1 MKYKPKGNNQK
12 ERIEHLFQSYF
23 SEIVTADVSFLVQL
37 VDLFRPK
44 KNIENY
50 NKIEITPLID
60 LLSANE
66 VYRSIFSDYL
76 KKLLFEKDFDYI
88 ITDVAIIRDSDFS
101 SEIKKRIFNKFL
113 PPQPSKDNLQFIL
126 NQVFHLSSDPEWIDK
141 IPVYQLIE
149 LMSICNLNSIYQTN
163 GKMNHA
169 ISEILYGLEVL
180 VHRIIGKAMENDVS
194 RMMPEYRN
202 FDSPFIAFQRE
213 FIELSEKITQSQQRF
228 IRSDDLNYKQ
238 ILILYKQCDT
248 YITNAFNNSSKY
260 GISLKANQ
268 SMLRIRQQL
277 ERFKEILSFLV
288 MDDENNTKSKTIEL
302 SKDLIKYNC
311 GKSNVTKLIKQS
323 TQSLAFEITQHTAKT
338 GEHYITN
345 SVREYYK
352 MFWTASGGG
361 LIVAFLCIFKV
372 LLAKVDASE
381 FGHAFYYSMNYSLGF
396 IAIYLC
402 GFTLATKQPAMTAS
416 ALASALVPNKNN
428 ASEDKYRTF
437 ALLFARVFRSQFI
450 AFVGNVMIAFPIALL
465 LIWGIDQIF
474 HYNIAETKWQKLL
487 IDLSPI
493 HSKAIFHAAI
503 AGCFLFIS
511 GIIAGSV
518 ANQDKFNH
526 IYYRIQENPLLKR
539 TLGKHRTTKLSKFYE
554 KKGAGIISNFWF
566 GIFMGSTA
574 SIGAF
579 LGLDLDIRHITFASG
594 NLALGIYGG
603 DWDVPLKMILWGIF
617 GIGVIG
623 FVNFIVSFTLS
634 LTLALRSR
642 NISLTELRKI
652 SSSIWKYFKKH
663 PFTFFFPF
671 KTN

>member
-1 MKYKPKGNNQK
+1 MKYKIKGNNQR
-12 ERIEHLFQSYF
+12 ERIEYLFESYI
-23 SEIVTADVSFLVQL
+23 SELATNDVSFLIHL
-37 VDLFRPK
+37 VDIFRP

-50 NKIEITPLID
+50 NKVEITTLFEV
-60 LLSANE
+60 LSSRDD
-66 VYRSIFSDYL
+66 YRSLFSDYI
-76 KKLLFEKDFDYI
+76 KNLLTDKDFDYI

-101 SEIKKRIFNKFL
+101 SEIKKRIYNKFL
-113 PPQPSKDNLQFIL
+113 PPQPSKNNLQFIL
-126 NQVFHLSSDPEWIDK
+126 NQVFDLSTDPIWIEK
-141 IPVYQLIE
+141 IPISQLIE
-149 LMSICNLNSIYQTN
+149 LMNILGLDSFYESN
-163 GKMNHA
+163 GKMNHT

-180 VHRIIGKAMENDVS
+180 VHRIVGKAMENDVN

-213 FIELSEKITQSQQRF
+213 FIELSEKISQSQQRF
-228 IRSDDLNYKQ
+228 VHSDDLNYKQ

-248 YITNAFNNSSKY
+248 YITNAFSNSSKY

-277 ERFKEILSFLV
+277 LRFNEILSFLV
-288 MDDENNTKSKTIEL
+288 IDEEANNKTKTIQL
-302 SKDLIKYNC
+302 AKQLIEYNC
-311 GKSNVTKLIKQS
+311 GKSNITKLIKQS
-323 TQSLAFEITQHTAKT
+323 TQSLAYEITQHTAKT

-345 SVREYYK
+345 SVKEYYK

-361 LIVAFLCIFKV
+361 VIVAFMCVFKI
-372 LLAKVDASE
+372 LLSKVDASE

-428 ASEDKYRTF
+428 SSEDKYRTF

-450 AFVGNVMIAFPIALL
+450 AFVGNVILAFPIALL
-465 LIWGIDQIF
+465 IIWGIDMIF
-474 HYNIAETKWQKLL
+474 HLNIAATKWETLL
-487 IDLSPI
+487 VDLSPI
-493 HSKAIFHAAI
+493 HSSAIFHAAI

-539 TLGKHRTTKLSKFYE
+539 TLGIERAKKISKFYE

-566 GIFMGSTA
+566 GVFMGSTA
-574 SIGAF
+574 SIGVF

-603 DWDVPLKMILWGIF
+603 EWNIPTEMLVWGF
-617 GIGVIG
+617 LGIGVIG

-642 NISLTELRKI
+642 NISLVELKMI
-652 SSSIWKYFKKH
+652 SISIWSHFKKH
-663 PFTFFFPF
+663 PLSFFFPF
-671 KTN
+671 KTI

>member
-1 MKYKPKGNNQK
+1 MKYKAKGNNQR
-12 ERIEHLFQSYF
+12 ERIEFLFQSYI
-23 SEIVTADVSFLVQL
+23 SELVSVDVSFLIQL
-37 VDLFRPK
+37 VELFRPK
-44 KNIENY
+44 SIENY
-50 NKIEITPLID
+50 NKVEITPLID
-60 LLSANE
+60 VISSNEEYRSLLSN
-66 VYRSIFSDYL
+66 YL

-101 SEIKKRIFNKFL
+101 SEIKKRIYNKFL
-113 PPQPSKDNLQFIL
+113 PPQPSKDHLQFIL
-126 NQVFHLSSDPEWIDK
+126 NQVFHLSSDPIWLEK
-141 IPVYQLIE
+141 IPVFQLVE
-149 LMSICNLNSIYQTN
+149 LMTLTDLDTIYQTE
-163 GKMNHA
+163 GKMNHS

-180 VHRIIGKAMENDVS
+180 VHRILGKAMENDVS

-202 FDSPFIAFQRE
+202 FDSPFMAFQRE
-213 FIELSEKITQSQQRF
+213 FIELSEKISNSQQRYV
-228 IRSDDLNYKQ
+228 RSDDLNYKQ
-238 ILILYKQCDT
+238 IMILYKQCNN
-248 YITNAFNNSSKY
+248 YITNAFSNSNKY

-277 ERFKEILSFLV
+277 ERFNEILSFLV
-288 MDDENNTKSKTIEL
+288 MDDESHVKTKTIQLAKE
-302 SKDLIKYNC
+302 LIKYNC

-345 SVREYYK
+345 SVKEYYK

-361 LIVAFLCIFKV
+361 VIVAFMCIFKI
-372 LLAKVDASE
+372 LLGKVDASE
-381 FGHAFYYSMNYSLGF
+381 FGHAFYYSMNYSVGF
-396 IAIYLC
+396 IMIYLC

-416 ALASALVPNKNN
+416 ALASALVPSKTNS
-428 ASEDKYRTF
+428 SEDKYRTF
-437 ALLFARVFRSQFI
+437 AILFARVFRSQFI
-450 AFVGNVMIAFPIALL
+450 AFAGNVLLAFPIALL
-465 LIWGIDQIF
+465 LIWGIDLVFQM
-474 HYNIAETKWQKLL
+474 NIAETKWEKLL
-487 IDLSPI
+487 VDLSPV

-539 TLGKHRTTKLSKFYE
+539 ALGKDRTTKISKFYE

-566 GIFMGSTA
+566 GVFMGSTA
-574 SIGAF
+574 SIGVF
-579 LGLDLDIRHITFASG
+579 IGLDLDIRHITFTSG

-603 DWDVPLKMILWGIF
+603 NWNVPLDMVLWGIL
-617 GIGVIG
+617 GIGVVG

-642 NISLTELRKI
+642 NISLIELRKI
-652 SSSIWKYFKKH
+652 SASIWKYFKKH

-671 KTN
+671 KTI